1 MAQSAL
7 VFAQL
12 DAAATSAPP
21 LDLASAWLL
30 DTQSDPCVS
39 LPSFDD
45 VCRTLRV
52 PAERTANHSPLARLP
67 HRILQ
72 GTASDHERGLW
83 RAYAT
88 MGLHEWITRELVEE
102 LAERI
107 QARLSDVV
115 LSGLS
120 GRVDLNGQWATVI
133 GRQLEGGRIPV
144 RVVATGEC
152 IRVKPINIFGGDGG
166 LPVCLEV
173 GAGRGALAHHLS
185 RRLYGYARV
194 VATDSGRDPAARCCG
209 APASAANAAA
219 TTTTS
224 SSFSSAS
231 ASPVAAD
238 DVPTGAFAVERLD
251 AEAALSAHAPR
262 IVLCSWMPSGIDW
275 TCAMRACPSV
285 HEYLLLGEPGVH

>member
-1 MAQSAL
+1 
-7 VFAQL
+7 
-12 DAAATSAPP
+12 
-21 LDLASAWLL
+21 
-30 DTQSDPCVS
+30 
-39 LPSFDD
+39 
-45 VCRTLRV
+45 
-52 PAERTANHSPLARLP
+52 
-67 HRILQ
+67 
-72 GTASDHERGLW
+72 
-83 RAYAT
+83 
-88 MGLHEWITRELVEE
+88 
-102 LAERI
+102 
-107 QARLSDVV
+107 
-115 LSGLS
+115 
-120 GRVDLNGQWATVI
+120 VDLNGQWATVM

-219 TTTTS
+219 ATTTTS